1 MNSDQR
7 RKRPPAGRDKNK
19 SNSQQQRLP
28 KNARELAFKLL
39 SEQRETDQ
47 FLQALFDKQT
57 RSLPNADQFGRLAHE
72 MAWGIVRRRN
82 TLATIIVAQTQRDE
96 ETIEDDLWLI
106 LEIGVYQLVFLD
118 SIPDHAAIHETVE
131 LVKRYGKKRWTGFV
145 NGVLRGIG
153 RCLTEERG
161 DTPSETAI
169 PLTNGAYRYY
179 SKPIFANP
187 GDQPASYFAE
197 AFSFPEELAERWQD
211 RFEAETLFKL
221 GFRFNAPTPPTLRIN
236 TLNASIETVQQ
247 MFVDEGI
254 ASGIVTGTAQ
264 SGPQHIQLYSSMR
277 IEQLP
282 GYEEGL
288 FVVQDATAM
297 QASLLLDP
305 RPGDRV
311 LDLCAAPGTKTTHI
325 AQLMNN
331 EGAIVATDVSEN
343 RLKRVHGNCRRL
355 GIEIVETA
363 VISHNGS
370 DIPAGP
376 FDRILVD
383 VPCSNTGVLGK
394 RPEARWRVSQ
404 EGIDELFQLQ
414 CELLDLCLDRLAP
427 AGQLVYSTCSIEP
440 IENSHV
446 VSEVSQQRGDV
457 TLVEEREILPESHS
471 DGGYQALLKLKSN

>member
-1 MNSDQR
+1 M
-7 RKRPPAGRDKNK
+7 
-19 SNSQQQRLP
+19 LP
-28 KNARELAFKLL
+28 KNARELAFTLL
-39 SEQRETDQ
+39 SEQLETDQ

-57 RSLPNADQFGRLAHE
+57 RSLPNVDQFGRLAHE
-72 MAWGIVRRRN
+72 IAWGIVRRRN

-153 RCLTEERG
+153 RCLTDERG

-169 PLTNGAYRYY
+169 PLTNGVYRYY

-187 GDQPASYFAE
+187 SDQPASYFAE

-211 RFEAETLFKL
+211 RFDAETLFKL

-236 TLNASIETVQQ
+236 TLNASVETVQQ
-247 MFVDEGI
+247 MFADEGI
-254 ASGIVTGTAQ
+254 ACEVVTSTPQ
-264 SGPQHIQLYSSMR
+264 SEAQHIQLLSSTR
-277 IEQLP
+277 IEKLP
-282 GYEEGL
+282 GYEEGF

-297 QASLLLDP
+297 QASLLLNP
-305 RPGDRV
+305 QPGERV
-311 LDLCAAPGTKTTHI
+311 LDLCAAPGTKTTHM

-331 EGAIVATDVSEN
+331 EGSIIATDVSEN
-343 RLKRVHGNCRRL
+343 RLKRVDGNCRRL

-363 VISHNGS
+363 VISHDGS

-427 AGQLVYSTCSIEP
+427 DGQLVYSTCSIEP

-446 VSEVSQQRGDV
+446 VSEVCQQRGDV
-457 TLVEEREILPESHS
+457 TIVEERKILPESLS
-471 DGGYQALLKLKSN
+471 DGGFQALLKLKSR